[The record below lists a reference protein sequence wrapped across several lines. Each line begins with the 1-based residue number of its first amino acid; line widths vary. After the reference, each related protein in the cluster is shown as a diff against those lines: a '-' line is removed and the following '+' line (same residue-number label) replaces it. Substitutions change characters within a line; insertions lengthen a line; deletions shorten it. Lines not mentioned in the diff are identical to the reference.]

1 MTMSER
7 QSKMCEK
14 LKKLGYGQNSQIRLY
29 GDKYNVTGDPVII
42 SDNLVVVDAVE
53 TKSGRARRVRIPL
66 NVINIALTEKKSA

>member
-7 QSKMCEK
+7 QTKMCEK
-14 LKKLGYGQNSQIRLY
+14 LKKLGYGQNSQIKLY

-53 TKSGRARRVRIPL
+53 TKSGQTKRVRIPL
-66 NVINIALTEKKSA
+66 NVLNIALPEKKSA